1 MSMNLIVS
9 CSSKKKEVLIKTY
22 WSYDS
27 IWYGTKNSFPII
39 NDMEKI
45 SDLKFIDN
53 SFLAPK
59 CIYSFKSL
67 CLNFHSQ
74 GITRDLIS

>member
-1 MSMNLIVS
+1 MAMNLIVS
-9 CSSKKKEVLIKTY
+9 CSSKKKKVLIKTY

-45 SDLKFIDN
+45 SDLKFSI
-53 SFLAPK
+53 
-59 CIYSFKSL
+59 I
-67 CLNFHSQ
+67 HSWLQ
-74 GITRDLIS
+74 NASIVLKAYASIFTHKE